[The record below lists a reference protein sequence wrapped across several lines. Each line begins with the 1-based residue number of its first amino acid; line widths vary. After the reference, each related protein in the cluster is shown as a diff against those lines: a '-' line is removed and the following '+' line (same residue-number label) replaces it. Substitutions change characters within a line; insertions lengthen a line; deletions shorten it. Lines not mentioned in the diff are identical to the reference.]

1 MARQTYESWLP
12 EEQGSDMLATINRTS
27 VVESVARRVPMTTP
41 TRTFPRSGE
50 ADIDIIPKG
59 SAYGEDVSD
68 TSEVVLTVKKF
79 GRAARIAEEDIDDTI
94 IDVIADKKRQFG
106 NAYAKKLDNAC
117 LGTSAAVGTN
127 VPFVSVYRAV
137 RTADADVD
145 YVADT
150 NHRFVNRALAYDDF
164 ADFIGRGEEGELFD
178 ASGAVIIAHTSFRN
192 VWRKL
197 KNDNGDPIFAQGD
210 MTQGQPD
217 RLFGYPVRWSVGAV
231 VTPTATAQLPAAVA
245 SDTGAVGTA
254 GNRLMI
260 LATPESMLLGV
271 RSGPESVVI
280 DGRDGLSA
288 LTDETILKM
297 RARRA
302 FAVGY
307 PQAFQV
313 LEYQPDVP

>member
-1 MARQTYESWLP
+1 MARQTYEAWLP
-12 EEQGSDMLATINRTS
+12 EEQGSDMLTTINRTS

-117 LGTSAAVGTN
+117 LGTSAAIGTN
-127 VPFVSVYRAV
+127 VPFTSVYRAV

-150 NHRFVNRALAYDDF
+150 NHRFVNDALTYDHF

-178 ASGAVIIAHTSFRN
+178 ASGAVIIAHVSFRN

-197 KNDNGDPIFAQGD
+197 KNSNGDPIFAAGD
-210 MTQGQPD
+210 MTTGQPD

-231 VTPTATAQLPAAVA
+231 VTPTATAQLPAVTVSA
-245 SDTGAVGTA
+245 TGAAGTA

-313 LEYQPDVP
+313 LEYQPDA